1 MIDYGLQA
9 LSSCDVFYSRY
20 CTLISQAFDHRAK
33 VTLSFFDGADLKTTF
48 KEIVTRLKESHG
60 NIHTQSNLLLDKHQ
74 FRIKKKW
81 ESNLSTRNTKN
92 GDEAKFLNWNTSEA
106 KPVPFNLQ
114 IYKGTKSW
122 QLPRKFVDFILNHPV
137 AQEFIGIK

>member
-1 MIDYGLQA
+1 M
-9 LSSCDVFYSRY
+9 
-20 CTLISQAFDHRAK
+20 
-33 VTLSFFDGADLKTTF
+33 DLAGSEVVLFTN

-60 NIHTQSNLLLDKHQ
+60 NIHTQSSLLLDKHQ

-92 GDEAKFLNWNTSEA
+92 SEEAKFLNWNKSEA
-106 KPVPFNLQ
+106 KPVPFSLQ
-114 IYKGTKSW
+114 IFKGTKSW

-137 AQEFIGIK
+137 AHEFIGINFIK